1 VIASEM
7 NYKLLI
13 GIPVTLVAI
22 FILLESPE
30 YWWLLL
36 GIPLMFIKKQMRS
49 IQNSAGESMYDEE
62 YQRIFDNPHADE
74 NPVTKTLEADHSR
87 NSRERG

>member
-1 VIASEM
+1 M

-13 GIPVTLVAI
+13 GIPVTMLTV

-36 GIPLMFIKKQMRS
+36 AIPLLFIKKQMRS
-49 IQNSAGESMYDEE
+49 IQNSAGNSMYDEE
-62 YQRIFDNPHADE
+62 YQRIFDNPPADD
-74 NPVTKTLEADHSR
+74 NLITTTLDAD
-87 NSRERG
+87 NSKKN

>member
-1 VIASEM
+1 M

-13 GIPVTLVAI
+13 GIPVSIVAI

-36 GIPLMFIKKQMRS
+36 AIPLLFIKKQMRS
-49 IQNSAGESMYDEE
+49 IQNSAGNSIYDEE
-62 YQRIFDNPHADE
+62 YQRMFDNPPEDDYS
-74 NPVTKTLEADHSR
+74 VTSTLESDNNKKNGHH
-87 NSRERG
+87 

>member
-1 VIASEM
+1 M

-13 GIPVTLVAI
+13 GIPVTIVAV

-36 GIPLMFIKKQMRS
+36 AIPLLFIKKQMRS
-49 IQNSAGESMYDEE
+49 IQNSAGNSMYDEE
-62 YQRIFDNPHADE
+62 YQRIFDNPPADD
-74 NPVTKTLEADHSR
+74 NPVTTTLETDDSNKH
-87 NSRERG
+87 